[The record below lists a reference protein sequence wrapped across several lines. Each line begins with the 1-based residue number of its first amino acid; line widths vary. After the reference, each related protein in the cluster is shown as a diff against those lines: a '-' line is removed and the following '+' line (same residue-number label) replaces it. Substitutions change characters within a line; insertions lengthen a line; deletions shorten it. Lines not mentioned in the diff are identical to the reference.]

1 MAPLMAGNLW
11 RWRTLLVM
19 LLVAAAAFV
28 FPVMAQSGEPATPLN
43 ETLTWTLPPTPGE
56 TQEETP
62 DEAPTWTLTPTP
74 DETPEETLEETPTA
88 TPMETLEETL
98 NETAEPVAPGDT
110 IQVTDEP
117 QVYDFSGLR
126 NETASSDADESALV
140 IELRTYEGDD
150 PGSGEIA
157 GTVSLG
163 APDTSVELDA
173 SDFNGIYGT
182 YYPYDGETVID
193 KPITVEGPSGA
204 GETANA
210 TETSSSDVMAETT
223 TNDTI
228 VSNETTDETAN
239 ETDIDEPPATPGTD
253 EVTTE
258 TTLVETS
265 TAEMPTFTPMMAAE
279 VNPDQTQAAPL
290 SLQGV
295 VVGLLAAAGIFLVMR
310 RK

>member
-1 MAPLMAGNLW
+1 MAPLMVGNRW
-11 RWRTLLVM
+11 TWRTLLVV
-19 LLVAAAAFV
+19 LLVAAKAFV

-43 ETLTWTLPPTPGE
+43 ETLTWTLPPTPPE

-74 DETPEETLEETPTA
+74 PETQEETPEETLEEA
-88 TPMETLEETL
+88 L
-98 NETAEPVAPGDT
+98 NETAEPVAPWDT

-126 NETASSDADESALV
+126 NATASSDADESAPV
-140 IELRTYEGDD
+140 IELRTYEDDD
-150 PGSGEIA
+150 PGSGGLA

-163 APDTSVELDA
+163 ATDTSVELEA

-210 TETSSSDVMAETT
+210 TEASSSGVVAETT
-223 TNDTI
+223 TNDTL
-228 VSNETTDETAN
+228 VSNETTDET
-239 ETDIDEPPATPGTD
+239 DEPPTTSGTG

-265 TAEMPTFTPMMAAE
+265 TAEMPTFTPMMEAE

-290 SLQGV
+290 SLQGA
-295 VVGLLAAAGIFLVMR
+295 VVGLLAAAGVFLVMR

>member
-1 MAPLMAGNLW
+1 MAPLMVGNRW
-11 RWRTLLVM
+11 RWRALLVV
-19 LLVAAAAFV
+19 LLVAATAFV

-43 ETLTWTLPPTPGE
+43 ETLTWTLPPTPPE

-74 DETPEETLEETPTA
+74 DETPEETPE
-88 TPMETLEETL
+88 ETLEEAL
-98 NETAEPVAPGDT
+98 NETAEPVAPWDT

-126 NETASSDADESALV
+126 NATASSDADESAPV
-140 IELRTYEGDD
+140 IELRTYEDDD
-150 PGSGEIA
+150 PGSGGLA

-163 APDTSVELDA
+163 ATDTSVELEA

-193 KPITVEGPSGA
+193 KPITVEGPSGV

-210 TETSSSDVMAETT
+210 TEASSSGVVAETT

-228 VSNETTDETAN
+228 VSNETAN
-239 ETDIDEPPATPGTD
+239 ETDEPPTTSGTG

-265 TAEMPTFTPMMAAE
+265 TAEMPTFTPMMEAE

-290 SLQGV
+290 SLQGA
-295 VVGLLAAAGIFLVMR
+295 VVGLLAAAGVFLVMR

>member
-1 MAPLMAGNLW
+1 MAPLMVGNRW
-11 RWRTLLVM
+11 TWRTLLVV
-19 LLVAAAAFV
+19 LLVAATAFV

-43 ETLTWTLPPTPGE
+43 ETLTWTLPPTPPE

-74 DETPEETLEETPTA
+74 PETQEETPEETLEEA
-88 TPMETLEETL
+88 L
-98 NETAEPVAPGDT
+98 NETAEPVAPWDT

-126 NETASSDADESALV
+126 NATASSDADESAPV
-140 IELRTYEGDD
+140 IELRTYEDDD
-150 PGSGEIA
+150 PGSGGLA

-163 APDTSVELDA
+163 ATDTSVELEA

-193 KPITVEGPSGA
+193 KPITVEGPSGV

-210 TETSSSDVMAETT
+210 TEASSSGVVAETT

-228 VSNETTDETAN
+228 VSNETAN
-239 ETDIDEPPATPGTD
+239 ETDEPPTTSGTG

-265 TAEMPTFTPMMAAE
+265 TAEMPTFTPMMEAE
-279 VNPDQTQAAPL
+279 VNPDQTQVAPL
-290 SLQGV
+290 SLQGA
-295 VVGLLAAAGIFLVMR
+295 VVGLLAAAGVFLVMR

>member
-1 MAPLMAGNLW
+1 MAPLMVGNRW
-11 RWRTLLVM
+11 TWRTLLVV
-19 LLVAAAAFV
+19 LLVAATAFV

-43 ETLTWTLPPTPGE
+43 ETLTWTLPPTPPE

-74 DETPEETLEETPTA
+74 DETPEETPE
-88 TPMETLEETL
+88 ETLEEAL
-98 NETAEPVAPGDT
+98 NETAEPVAPWDT

-126 NETASSDADESALV
+126 NATASSDADESAPV
-140 IELRTYEGDD
+140 IELRTYEDDD
-150 PGSGEIA
+150 PGSGGLA

-163 APDTSVELDA
+163 ATDTSVELEA

-210 TETSSSDVMAETT
+210 TEASSSGVVAETT
-223 TNDTI
+223 TNDTL
-228 VSNETTDETAN
+228 VSNETTDET
-239 ETDIDEPPATPGTD
+239 DEPPTTSGTG

-265 TAEMPTFTPMMAAE
+265 TAEMPTFTPMMEAE

-290 SLQGV
+290 SLQGA
-295 VVGLLAAAGIFLVMR
+295 VVGLLAAAGVFLVMR

>member
-74 DETPEETLEETPTA
+74 PETQEETPEETLEEA
-88 TPMETLEETL
+88 L
-98 NETAEPVAPGDT
+98 NETAEPVAPWDT

-126 NETASSDADESALV
+126 NATASSDADESAPV
-140 IELRTYEGDD
+140 IELRTYEDDD
-150 PGSGEIA
+150 PGSGGLA

-163 APDTSVELDA
+163 ATDTSVELEA

-210 TETSSSDVMAETT
+210 TEASSSDVMAETT